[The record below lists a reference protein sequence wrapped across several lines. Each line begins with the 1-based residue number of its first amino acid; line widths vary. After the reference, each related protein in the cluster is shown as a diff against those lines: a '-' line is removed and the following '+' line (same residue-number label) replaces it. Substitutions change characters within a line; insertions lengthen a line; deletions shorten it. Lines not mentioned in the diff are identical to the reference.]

1 MGTQGHPPWVKVG
14 TKAKWWRMVRRR
26 GTRIRREKEEKEG
39 TGPVGIRESFPA
51 ERRIR
56 ERAFWDG
63 GIARDKSGG
72 TEGRYGKECSA
83 GESRSTWREAP
94 DSRSERMDSYVC
106 QEPLGFQPSG
116 REIMRNVLFWEVES
130 SKLAAGSSKNL
141 EGGARLES
149 GKQSRGK
156 CVIWAP
162 RQSVAEGIQAE
173 RQVQA

>member
-1 MGTQGHPPWVKVG
+1 
-14 TKAKWWRMVRRR
+14 MVRRR

-83 GESRSTWREAP
+83 GESRSTWREPPTAEV
-94 DSRSERMDSYVC
+94 SAWTAMSVKSHW
-106 QEPLGFQPSG
+106 GFSLQ
-116 REIMRNVLFWEVES
+116 
-130 SKLAAGSSKNL
+130 AGK
-141 EGGARLES
+141 
-149 GKQSRGK
+149 
-156 CVIWAP
+156 
-162 RQSVAEGIQAE
+162 
-173 RQVQA
+173 